1 MELQTIEL
9 QKIIPDP
16 CQPRKFFDLAA
27 LEELA
32 SSIEQYGLLSPIIV
46 RKQGARYIIVAGE
59 RRYRAM
65 LLNKMTHANCIVRNH
80 IDFRE
85 VSLIENVQREDL
97 NPLEEAEALSSL
109 MIEKH
114 YTQEELSK
122 LIGKSRPYITNQL
135 RLLRLDDETK
145 QALLDKKISEAHGRS
160 LISLDN
166 LKLRKKLLHAIIE
179 HHLSVRAT
187 EKKIKQWKQKEKQQR
202 DVYLKDLLQQLE
214 EKLGTKVTLQGSAK
228 KGKLSLFYFQEEDL
242 ASLIEKLLQ
251 DE

>member
-32 SSIEQYGLLSPIIV
+32 SSIKQYGLLSPIIV
-46 RKQGARYIIVAGE
+46 RKHNDQYIIIAGE

-65 LLNKMTHANCIVRNH
+65 LLNKMTHANCIVRNQ

-85 VSLIENVQREDL
+85 ISLIENVQRENL

-109 MIEKH
+109 MTEKN

-122 LIGKSRPYITNQL
+122 LIGKSRPYIANQL

-145 QALLDKKISEAHGRS
+145 QALIDKKISEAHGRS
-160 LISLDN
+160 LIYLEN
-166 LKLRKKLLHAIIE
+166 LNLRKKLLHAILE
-179 HHLSVRAT
+179 HNLSVRAT
-187 EKKIKQWKQKEKQQR
+187 EKKIKQWKQKEKQQY
-202 DVYLKDLLQQLE
+202 DVYLNDLLQQLE
-214 EKLGTKVTLQGSAK
+214 EKLVTKVTLQGSSK

-242 ASLIEKLLQ
+242 SSIIEKLLQ

>member
-1 MELQTIEL
+1 M
-9 QKIIPDP
+9 
-16 CQPRKFFDLAA
+16 
-27 LEELA
+27 
-32 SSIEQYGLLSPIIV
+32 
-46 RKQGARYIIVAGE
+46 
-59 RRYRAM
+59 
-65 LLNKMTHANCIVRNH
+65 
-80 IDFRE
+80 
-85 VSLIENVQREDL
+85 
-97 NPLEEAEALSSL
+97 
-109 MIEKH
+109 
-114 YTQEELSK
+114 
-122 LIGKSRPYITNQL
+122 
-135 RLLRLDDETK
+135 
-145 QALLDKKISEAHGRS
+145 
-160 LISLDN
+160 ISLDN

>member
-46 RKQGARYIIVAGE
+46 RKQGDRYIIVAGE

-85 VSLIENVQREDL
+85 VSLIENFKR
-97 NPLEEAEALSSL
+97 
-109 MIEKH
+109 
-114 YTQEELSK
+114 
-122 LIGKSRPYITNQL
+122 
-135 RLLRLDDETK
+135 
-145 QALLDKKISEAHGRS
+145 
-160 LISLDN
+160 
-166 LKLRKKLLHAIIE
+166 
-179 HHLSVRAT
+179 
-187 EKKIKQWKQKEKQQR
+187 
-202 DVYLKDLLQQLE
+202 E
-214 EKLGTKVTLQGSAK
+214 EKNK
-228 KGKLSLFYFQEEDL
+228 FE
-242 ASLIEKLLQ
+242 
-251 DE
+251 

>member
-1 MELQTIEL
+1 M
-9 QKIIPDP
+9 
-16 CQPRKFFDLAA
+16 
-27 LEELA
+27 
-32 SSIEQYGLLSPIIV
+32 
-46 RKQGARYIIVAGE
+46 
-59 RRYRAM
+59 
-65 LLNKMTHANCIVRNH
+65 
-80 IDFRE
+80 
-85 VSLIENVQREDL
+85 
-97 NPLEEAEALSSL
+97 
-109 MIEKH
+109 
-114 YTQEELSK
+114 
-122 LIGKSRPYITNQL
+122 IGKSRPYITNQL

-179 HHLSVRAT
+179 HHLSVRTT
-187 EKKIKQWKQKEKQQR
+187 EKKIKQWKQKEKQQH

>member
-32 SSIEQYGLLSPIIV
+32 SSIIV
-46 RKQGARYIIVAGE
+46 RKQGDRYIIVAGE

>member
-1 MELQTIEL
+1 
-9 QKIIPDP
+9 
-16 CQPRKFFDLAA
+16 
-27 LEELA
+27 
-32 SSIEQYGLLSPIIV
+32 
-46 RKQGARYIIVAGE
+46 
-59 RRYRAM
+59 M

>member
-46 RKQGARYIIVAGE
+46 RKQGDRYIIVAGE

-145 QALLDKKISEAHGRS
+145 QALLDNIRSTWSLVDFFGQFETQKKIATRHYRTSSLRSSNGKENQTVETKRKTTARCLSQGLVTTVGRKTRNES
-160 LISLDN
+160 YPT
-166 LKLRKKLLHAIIE
+166 RFC
-179 HHLSVRAT
+179 
-187 EKKIKQWKQKEKQQR
+187 Q
-202 DVYLKDLLQQLE
+202 
-214 EKLGTKVTLQGSAK
+214 
-228 KGKLSLFYFQEEDL
+228 KGKTEPLLLSRRRPCFLD
-242 ASLIEKLLQ
+242 
-251 DE
+251 